1 MVVVWEITNIKR
13 FAQIESVPTMVFAQ
27 IEFVPTIKMERN

>member
-1 MVVVWEITNIKR
+1 VVFVWEIINIKI